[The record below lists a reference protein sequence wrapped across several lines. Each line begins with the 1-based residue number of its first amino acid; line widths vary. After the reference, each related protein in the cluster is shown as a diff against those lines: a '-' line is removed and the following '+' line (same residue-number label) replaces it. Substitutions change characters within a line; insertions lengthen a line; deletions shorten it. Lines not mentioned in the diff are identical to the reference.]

1 MRDRRPGEQLDRHV
15 VVDHAIGAD
24 DATVAARRVRAQAD
38 VGEHEQFGVRLLDR
52 THRELGHAL
61 VVVGTR
67 AELVLDGGHAEDHHR
82 GHTELERLAGLLDRR
97 VDRHPIH
104 ARHRLDRRP
113 GLLPELH
120 EHRIDEVGRSELGL
134 ADQAAKRAGC
144 AQSPHSG
151 RWKRHSCLSV
161 GVHQIW
167 LTAIG
172 KDKPGIVA
180 RIAKVLVDHGLN
192 IEDSQMRI
200 LGGRFA
206 MMLLLRG
213 SASEEALYKDLLA
226 TGRQLGLDYIYV
238 HPIADADVNTPKPTH
253 MASLYGADRPG
264 QVAAV
269 AERLAA
275 LDVNISG
282 LSTRL
287 EGNASVLEVE
297 LTVPEGLDIRSE
309 LTAIAHDRGIRLELA
324 DL

>member
-1 MRDRRPGEQLDRHV
+1 MR
-15 VVDHAIGAD
+15 
-24 DATVAARRVRAQAD
+24 
-38 VGEHEQFGVRLLDR
+38 
-52 THRELGHAL
+52 
-61 VVVGTR
+61 
-67 AELVLDGGHAEDHHR
+67 
-82 GHTELERLAGLLDRR
+82 
-97 VDRHPIH
+97 
-104 ARHRLDRRP
+104 
-113 GLLPELH
+113 
-120 EHRIDEVGRSELGL
+120 
-134 ADQAAKRAGC
+134 
-144 AQSPHSG
+144 
-151 RWKRHSCLSV
+151 
-161 GVHQIW
+161 QIW

-172 KDKPGIVA
+172 RDRPDIVA
-180 RIAKVLVDHGLN
+180 RIAKVLLDHGLN

-200 LGGRFA
+200 LGGRFS